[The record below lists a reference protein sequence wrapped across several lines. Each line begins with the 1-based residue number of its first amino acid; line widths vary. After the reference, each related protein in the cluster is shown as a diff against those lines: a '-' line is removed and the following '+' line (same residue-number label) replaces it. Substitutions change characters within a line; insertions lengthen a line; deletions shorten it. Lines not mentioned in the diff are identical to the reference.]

1 MILAHSRM
9 INNELL
15 NKDPNVLPEQAP
27 LIILDRKLA
36 VCVSNNSKYT
46 KHTRKN
52 DKIIHY
58 VRNGKK

>member
-27 LIILDRKLA
+27 LIILDRKLS

-46 KHTRKN
+46 KHTRKI

-58 VRNGKK
+58 V